1 MAEER
6 RRHELEQKLAGELA
20 MVPRASSKASKR
32 WWESYERELR
42 KRKTGRKKISWIKW
56 DTVCLPKKKG
66 GLGVRDIRA
75 VNISLLS
82 KWRWKLLD
90 NSRAVWKD
98 VLVSKYGANVIG
110 RLDLGDD
117 VKPWYL
123 FGRIMY

>member
-56 DTVCLPKKKG
+56 DTVLTKNSQCLFYEWNQEP
-66 GLGVRDIRA
+66 GLCLA
-75 VNISLLS
+75 V
-82 KWRWKLLD
+82 
-90 NSRAVWKD
+90 
-98 VLVSKYGANVIG
+98 
-110 RLDLGDD
+110 
-117 VKPWYL
+117 
-123 FGRIMY
+123 